1 MNRLYLVISH
11 DSSWDWEREDIVLA
25 SRSKEICE
33 RAVESLTK
41 LTEPNDDYNREF
53 YIRTTKLVNNFGE
66 MVELIKEDYME
77 DEDDD

>member
-1 MNRLYLVISH
+1 MSRLYLVILH
-11 DSSWDWEREDIVLA
+11 DTGWDWEREDIVLA
-25 SRSKEICE
+25 SHSKEICE

-41 LTEPNDDYNREF
+41 LTKPNDDYKREF

-66 MVELIKEDYME
+66 MVELIKEEYME